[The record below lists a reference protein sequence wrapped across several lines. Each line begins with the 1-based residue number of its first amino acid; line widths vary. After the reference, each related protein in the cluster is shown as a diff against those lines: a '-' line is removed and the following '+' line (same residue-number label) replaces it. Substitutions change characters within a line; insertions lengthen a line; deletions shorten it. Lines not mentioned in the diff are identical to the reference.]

1 MGHHQTA
8 VHRPGK
14 QSHHQIGLVRG
25 QFGNVPEDQW
35 LDFIAQTGFDGWEE
49 ATWELDLARCDNDDG
64 AKKYAEERVKKARKR
79 GLEIFSL
86 AAHLQGQALGDE
98 PSAKTLQFLGGEAV
112 EAYSRWR
119 AAGNKPPR
127 TDPYFVPDDV
137 AEIARRQA
145 AEALVRIVRLA
156 HHIGQLEDRVI
167 PVSGFVG
174 SPAHCWSHWFLFPPL
189 PRSLGG
195 HDIPDVYQVSLDL
208 LVERFAP
215 VFNACLK
222 YGTTFDLECHPS
234 ERAMGDIASAGQYLA
249 AVDKAGFAKATG
261 FNFDCSH
268 MEWQGVSGVDF
279 IREFGDRIHCA
290 HIKGVQVIGHYTRN
304 GRLGGHQPMGDKHN
318 GWNFVTAGTAR
329 DSAPLEELFVEL
341 NRAGYSGAVSI
352 EWEDNDVEQHAGARA
367 ALANVHRAD
376 QPPSGMRHDEQL
388 KA

>member
-8 VHRPGK
+8 SHRQGK
-14 QSHHQIGLVRG
+14 HSHHQIGLVRG

-35 LDFIAQTGFDGWEE
+35 LDFIAHAGFDGWEE
-49 ATWELDLARCDNDDG
+49 ATWELDLARCGDDAG
-64 AKKYAEERVKKARKR
+64 AKQYAEERVAKARSR

-119 AAGNKPPR
+119 AAGNHPPR
-127 TDPYFVPDDV
+127 TDPYYVPDDV

-145 AEALVRIVRLA
+145 TTALVNIVRLA
-156 HHIGQLEDRVI
+156 HFVGKLQDRVV
-167 PVSGFVG
+167 PVSGFTG

-189 PRSLGG
+189 PSSLGG
-195 HDIPDVYQVSLDL
+195 HPIPDVFEVSLEL
-208 LVERFAP
+208 LVERFSP
-215 VFNACLK
+215 VFQACLK
-222 YGTTFDLECHPS
+222 YGTTYDLECHPS
-234 ERAMGDIASAGQYLA
+234 ERAMGDITSAKQYLA
-249 AVDKAGFAKATG
+249 ALDRAGFEKAAG

-290 HIKGVQVIGHYTRN
+290 HIKGVQVIDGYTRN
-304 GRLGGHQPMGDKHN
+304 GRLGGHQPMGDRHN

-329 DSAPLEELFVEL
+329 DATNVEALFVEL

-352 EWEDNDVEQHAGARA
+352 EWEDNDVEQHAGARR
-367 ALANVHRAD
+367 ALAAVHQAD
-376 QPPSGMRHDEQL
+376 QPPSLMRHDEQL